1 MTEAQPVILTAADIH
16 AIEAR
21 AHEMRAQAL
30 ADAFRTLGRGISLAV
45 HKLAAF
51 LHRPRTA

>member
-1 MTEAQPVILTAADIH
+1 MTEFQPVILTAAQIQ
-16 AIEAR
+16 AIETR

-30 ADAFRTLGRGISLAV
+30 ADALRTMGRGLRAV
-45 HKLAAF
+45 FHKVSTL